1 MARQTTS
8 STVCQ
13 RSLSDLLGT
22 HRVLGIRV
30 SKLLTAIRE
39 KIFARRTVRRFLRAH
54 AEVSAARPDLSGREL
69 YREILLH
76 TPQVEKSSVNGIL
89 LHAENSVDEWT
100 APGREG
106 LRFRELVHYFVVS
119 QYIAAGHRGTLISF
133 RKIVDALVPEDI

>member
-1 MARQTTS
+1 M
-8 STVCQ
+8 
-13 RSLSDLLGT
+13 
-22 HRVLGIRV
+22 
-30 SKLLTAIRE
+30 TAIRE
-39 KIFARRTVRRFLRAH
+39 KIFARRTVRRFMRTH

-69 YREILLH
+69 YKEILLH
-76 TPQVEKSSVNGIL
+76 IPRVEESHADGIL

-133 RKIVDALVPEDI
+133 REVINALVPEDI